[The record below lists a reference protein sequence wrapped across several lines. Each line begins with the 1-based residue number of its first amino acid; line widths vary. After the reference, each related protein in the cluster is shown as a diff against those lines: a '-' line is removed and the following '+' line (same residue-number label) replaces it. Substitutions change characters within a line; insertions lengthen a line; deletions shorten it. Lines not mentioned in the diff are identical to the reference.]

1 MSSEPRLG
9 SLLSKSKKQDFL
21 VKTSSREHR
30 ARARFSRFIPT
41 PPSVMRALRSLRN
54 ATAQALYNFLI
65 EKCFGFGQ
73 GSVELSYGQISKVIG
88 RSWRTVARV
97 ASKLRTLGLV
107 VVDSL
112 PCGAYRWRIPVLAEE
127 VKEDPHG
134 VLLVLESSQPLADP
148 ILPIPSGYDKTVI
161 SPHDSFVISPM
172 SDLSWGDTCEE
183 RVSIP
188 CDIRAEAL
196 FEAVEKEAPKRHDQE
211 TCFKRHHHEV
221 LVTAEIVKFEKGDDE
236 SVGHKNLLRKLL
248 ELGMKQRVA
257 RKLLRENDHEVVSG
271 ALERVALRGDIAN
284 PAGYVLREV
293 EDGGYEE
300 SLTLCDFSPQ
310 GSAVASPRGE
320 KSSDAPMVSV
330 GVEETRS
337 QIAAAEA
344 EREALAV
351 SSRAQVQALLTRF
364 SALSDEIK
372 EILRVRWTAVKEDM
386 VPNTPR
392 RAEILRDPKFEK
404 MAFREVV
411 SGFFARL
418 DGGATTE
425 GALAGT

>member
-1 MSSEPRLG
+1 M
-9 SLLSKSKKQDFL
+9 
-21 VKTSSREHR
+21 KTSSEHR

-54 ATAQALYNFLI
+54 AAAQALYNLLI

-73 GSVELSYGQISKVIG
+73 GSVELSYTQIAKVIG

-97 ASKLRTLGLV
+97 AGKLRTLGLV

-127 VKEDPHG
+127 VKDDPRG
-134 VLLVLESSQPLADP
+134 VLLVIDTPSSQLENP
-148 ILPIPSGYDKTVI
+148 IPIPSGYDRSI
-161 SPHDSFVISPM
+161 IPPHDNSVISPM
-172 SDLSWGDTCEE
+172 SDLSWGDTCVE

-196 FEAVEKEAPKRHDQE
+196 FEAVEKEASKRHDQE
-211 TCFKRHHHEV
+211 TCFKRQHHEEV
-221 LVTAEIVKFEKGDDE
+221 SVAAEIVKFEKGDDE
-236 SVGHKNLLRKLL
+236 SVGHKSLLRKLL

-300 SLTLCDFSPQ
+300 SLALCDVSHQ
-310 GSAVASPRGE
+310 GSAVASARCD
-320 KSSDAPMVSV
+320 KRSDAPMVSV

-337 QIAAAEA
+337 QVAAAEA
-344 EREALAV
+344 EREARAV
-351 SSRAQVQALLTRF
+351 VSRFQVRELLDRF
-364 SALSDEIK
+364 SELSSDLK
-372 EILRVRWTAVKEDM
+372 EALRVRWTAAKEEM

-418 DGGATTE
+418 DGGATAE
-425 GALAGT
+425 GALAGV

>member
-1 MSSEPRLG
+1 M
-9 SLLSKSKKQDFL
+9 
-21 VKTSSREHR
+21 KTSSQEHR

-54 ATAQALYNFLI
+54 AAAQALYNLLI

-73 GSVELSYGQISKVIG
+73 GSVELSYTQIAKVIG

-97 ASKLRTLGLV
+97 AGKLRTLGLV

-211 TCFKRHHHEV
+211 TCFKRHHHEEV
-221 LVTAEIVKFEKGDDE
+221 LVTAEIVKFEKDDDE

-300 SLTLCDFSPQ
+300 SLALCDVSPQ
-310 GSAVASPRGE
+310 GSAVASARCD
-320 KSSDAPMVSV
+320 KRSDAPMVSV

-344 EREALAV
+344 EREARAV
-351 SSRAQVQALLTRF
+351 VSRFQVRELLDRF
-364 SALSDEIK
+364 SELSSDLK
-372 EILRVRWTAVKEDM
+372 EALRVRWTAAKEEM

-418 DGGATTE
+418 DGGATAE
-425 GALAGT
+425 GALAG

>member
-1 MSSEPRLG
+1 M
-9 SLLSKSKKQDFL
+9 
-21 VKTSSREHR
+21 KTSSEHR

-54 ATAQALYNFLI
+54 AAAQAVYNLLI

-73 GSVELSYGQISKVIG
+73 GSVELSYTQIAKVIG

-97 ASKLRTLGLV
+97 AGKLRTLGLV

-211 TCFKRHHHEV
+211 TCFKRHHHDEV
-221 LVTAEIVKFEKGDDE
+221 STAAEIVKFEKGDDE

-300 SLTLCDFSPQ
+300 SLTLCDFSNQ
-310 GSAVASPRGE
+310 GSAVASPRCE
-320 KSSDAPMVSV
+320 KRSDAPMMSV

-344 EREALAV
+344 EREARAV
-351 SSRAQVQALLTRF
+351 VSRFQVRELLDRF
-364 SALSDEIK
+364 SELSSDLK
-372 EILRVRWTAVKEDM
+372 EALRVRWTAAKEEM

-418 DGGATTE
+418 DGGATAE
-425 GALAGT
+425 GALAG

>member
-1 MSSEPRLG
+1 M
-9 SLLSKSKKQDFL
+9 
-21 VKTSSREHR
+21 KTSSEHR

-54 ATAQALYNFLI
+54 AAAQALYNLLI

-73 GSVELSYGQISKVIG
+73 GSVELSYTQIAKVIG

-97 ASKLRTLGLV
+97 AGKLRTLGLV

-211 TCFKRHHHEV
+211 TCFKRHHHDEV
-221 LVTAEIVKFEKGDDE
+221 SIAAEIVKFEKGDDE

-300 SLTLCDFSPQ
+300 SLTLCDVSHQ
-310 GSAVASPRGE
+310 GSVVASPRCE
-320 KSSDAPMVSV
+320 KRSDAPMMSV

-344 EREALAV
+344 EREARAV
-351 SSRAQVQALLTRF
+351 VSRFQVRELLDRF
-364 SALSDEIK
+364 SELSSDLK
-372 EILRVRWTAVKEDM
+372 EALRVRWTAAKEEM

-418 DGGATTE
+418 DGGATAE
-425 GALAGT
+425 GALAG

>member
-1 MSSEPRLG
+1 M
-9 SLLSKSKKQDFL
+9 
-21 VKTSSREHR
+21 KTSSEHR

-54 ATAQALYNFLI
+54 AAAQAVYNLLI

-73 GSVELSYGQISKVIG
+73 GSVELSYTQIAKVIG

-97 ASKLRTLGLV
+97 AGKLRTLGLV

-188 CDIRAEAL
+188 CDIRSEAL

-211 TCFKRHHHEV
+211 TCFKRHHHDEV
-221 LVTAEIVKFEKGDDE
+221 SIAAEIVKFEKGDDE

-300 SLTLCDFSPQ
+300 SLTLCDFSNQ
-310 GSAVASPRGE
+310 GSAVASPRCE
-320 KSSDAPMVSV
+320 KRSDAPMVSV

-344 EREALAV
+344 EREARAV
-351 SSRAQVQALLTRF
+351 VSRFQVRELLDRF
-364 SALSDEIK
+364 SELSSDLK
-372 EILRVRWTAVKEDM
+372 EALRVRWTAAKEEM

-418 DGGATTE
+418 DGGATAE
-425 GALAGT
+425 GALAGG

>member
-1 MSSEPRLG
+1 M
-9 SLLSKSKKQDFL
+9 
-21 VKTSSREHR
+21 KTSSEHR

-54 ATAQALYNFLI
+54 AAAQAVYNLLI

-73 GSVELSYGQISKVIG
+73 GSVELSYTQIAKVIG

-211 TCFKRHHHEV
+211 TCFKRHHHDEV
-221 LVTAEIVKFEKGDDE
+221 STAAEIVKFEKGDDE

-300 SLTLCDFSPQ
+300 SLTLCDFSNQ
-310 GSAVASPRGE
+310 GSAVASPRCE
-320 KSSDAPMVSV
+320 KRSDAPMVSV

-344 EREALAV
+344 EREARAV
-351 SSRAQVQALLTRF
+351 VSRFQVRELLDRF
-364 SALSDEIK
+364 SELSSDLK
-372 EILRVRWTAVKEDM
+372 EALRVRWTAAKEEM

-418 DGGATTE
+418 DGGATAE
-425 GALAGT
+425 GALAG

>member
-1 MSSEPRLG
+1 M
-9 SLLSKSKKQDFL
+9 
-21 VKTSSREHR
+21 KTSSEHR

-54 ATAQALYNFLI
+54 AAAQAVYNLLI

-73 GSVELSYGQISKVIG
+73 GSVELSYTQIAKVIG

-97 ASKLRTLGLV
+97 AGKLRTLGLV

-172 SDLSWGDTCEE
+172 SDLSWGDTCKE

-211 TCFKRHHHEV
+211 TCFKRHHHEGV
-221 LVTAEIVKFEKGDDE
+221 VSADEVAEAVSGDDE
-236 SVGHKNLLRKLL
+236 SLGHKNLLRKLL

-300 SLTLCDFSPQ
+300 SLTLCDFSHQ
-310 GSAVASPRGE
+310 GSAVASPRCE
-320 KSSDAPMVSV
+320 KRSDAPMVSV

-337 QIAAAEA
+337 QVAAAEA
-344 EREALAV
+344 EREARAV
-351 SSRAQVQALLTRF
+351 VSRFQVRELLDRF
-364 SALSDEIK
+364 SELSSDLK
-372 EILRVRWTAVKEDM
+372 DALRVRWTAAKEEM

-418 DGGATTE
+418 DGGATAE
-425 GALAGT
+425 GALAG

>member
-1 MSSEPRLG
+1 M
-9 SLLSKSKKQDFL
+9 
-21 VKTSSREHR
+21 KTSSEHR

-54 ATAQALYNFLI
+54 AAAQAVYNLLI

-73 GSVELSYGQISKVIG
+73 GSVELSYTQIAKVIG

-97 ASKLRTLGLV
+97 AGKLRTLGLV

-211 TCFKRHHHEV
+211 TCFKRHHHEEV
-221 LVTAEIVKFEKGDDE
+221 STAAEIAKLEKGDDE

-300 SLTLCDFSPQ
+300 SLALCDVSHQ
-310 GSAVASPRGE
+310 GSAVASARCD
-320 KSSDAPMVSV
+320 KRSDAPMVSV

-344 EREALAV
+344 EREARAV
-351 SSRAQVQALLTRF
+351 VSRFQVRELLDRF
-364 SALSDEIK
+364 SELSSDLK
-372 EILRVRWTAVKEDM
+372 DALRVRWTAAKEEM

-418 DGGATTE
+418 DGGATAE
-425 GALAGT
+425 GALAG

>member
-1 MSSEPRLG
+1 M
-9 SLLSKSKKQDFL
+9 
-21 VKTSSREHR
+21 KTSSEHR

-54 ATAQALYNFLI
+54 AAAQAVYNLLI

-73 GSVELSYGQISKVIG
+73 GSVELSYTQIAKVIG

-97 ASKLRTLGLV
+97 AGKLRTLGLV

-127 VKEDPHG
+127 VKDDPHG

-148 ILPIPSGYDKTVI
+148 IPPIPSGYDKTVI

-172 SDLSWGDTCEE
+172 TELSWGVACEE
-183 RVSIP
+183 QGSGPDFIEVYAPFVSLENAP
-188 CDIRAEAL
+188 
-196 FEAVEKEAPKRHDQE
+196 PKRHDQE
-211 TCFKRHHHEV
+211 TYLKRHHHEGV
-221 LVTAEIVKFEKGDDE
+221 VMVNEVAEAVSGDDE
-236 SVGHKNLLRKLL
+236 SLGHKNLLRKLL

-257 RKLLRENDHEVVSG
+257 RKLLRENDHLVVAG

-300 SLTLCDFSPQ
+300 SLALGDLSHQ
-310 GSAVASPRGE
+310 GFAVASPRCE
-320 KSSDAPMVSV
+320 KRSDAPMVSV

-344 EREALAV
+344 EREARAV
-351 SSRAQVQALLTRF
+351 VTRSQVRELLDRF
-364 SALSDEIK
+364 SELSSDLK
-372 EILRVRWTAVKEDM
+372 EALRVRWTAAKEEM

-418 DGGATTE
+418 DGGATAE
-425 GALAGT
+425 GALAG

>member
-1 MSSEPRLG
+1 M
-9 SLLSKSKKQDFL
+9 
-21 VKTSSREHR
+21 KTSSEHR

-54 ATAQALYNFLI
+54 AAAQAVYNLLI

-73 GSVELSYGQISKVIG
+73 GSVELSYTQIAKVIG

-97 ASKLRTLGLV
+97 AGKLRTLGLV

-148 ILPIPSGYDKTVI
+148 ILPIPSGYDSSVI

-172 SDLSWGDTCEE
+172 TELSWGVACEE
-183 RVSIP
+183 QGSGPDFIEVYAPFVSLENAP
-188 CDIRAEAL
+188 
-196 FEAVEKEAPKRHDQE
+196 PKRHDQE
-211 TCFKRHHHEV
+211 TYLKRHHHEGV
-221 LVTAEIVKFEKGDDE
+221 VMVNEVAEAVSGDDE
-236 SVGHKNLLRKLL
+236 SLGHKNLLRKLL

-257 RKLLRENDHEVVSG
+257 RKLLRENDHLVVAG

-300 SLTLCDFSPQ
+300 PLSLSDEAETFGQERKPAL
-310 GSAVASPRGE
+310 RR
-320 KSSDAPMVSV
+320 SDAPMMSV
-330 GVEETRS
+330 GVKETRA
-337 QIAAAEA
+337 QAQALEA
-344 EREALAV
+344 EREAREAL
-351 SSRAQVQALLTRF
+351 SRSQVQILLARF
-364 SALSDEIK
+364 SELSGELKEALK
-372 EILRVRWTAVKEDM
+372 ACWTAAKEQM

-392 RAEILRDPKFEK
+392 KAEILRDPRFEK
-404 MAFREVV
+404 MAFREVTTK
-411 SGFFARL
+411 FFTLL
-418 DGGATTE
+418 DGGLE
-425 GALAGT
+425 PGEALKQMAA

>member
-1 MSSEPRLG
+1 M
-9 SLLSKSKKQDFL
+9 
-21 VKTSSREHR
+21 KTSSREHR

-172 SDLSWGDTCEE
+172 SEMSWGVACEE
-183 RVSIP
+183 QVSTP
-188 CDIRAEAL
+188 CKIRAEVSL
-196 FEAVEKEAPKRHDQE
+196 EAFEKEASKRHDQE
-211 TCFKRHHHEV
+211 TCFKRHHHEEV
-221 LVTAEIVKFEKGDDE
+221 STAAEIVKFEKGDDE

-300 SLTLCDFSPQ
+300 SLTLCDFSHQ
-310 GSAVASPRGE
+310 GSVVALSRGE

-337 QIAAAEA
+337 QVAAAEA
-344 EREALAV
+344 EREARAV
-351 SSRAQVQALLTRF
+351 VSRFQVRELLDRF
-364 SALSDEIK
+364 SELSSDLK
-372 EILRVRWTAVKEDM
+372 EALRVRWTAAKEEM

-418 DGGATTE
+418 DGGATAE
-425 GALAGT
+425 GALAG

>member
-1 MSSEPRLG
+1 M
-9 SLLSKSKKQDFL
+9 
-21 VKTSSREHR
+21 KTSSKEHR

-54 ATAQALYNFLI
+54 AAAQALYNLLI

-73 GSVELSYGQISKVIG
+73 GSVELSYAQIAKVIG

-97 ASKLRTLGLV
+97 AGKLRSLGLV
-107 VVDSL
+107 VVKSL
-112 PCGAYRWRIPVLAEE
+112 SCGAYRWQIPVLAEE

-148 ILPIPSGYDKTVI
+148 IPIPSGYDKTVI

-211 TCFKRHHHEV
+211 TCFKRHHHDEV
-221 LVTAEIVKFEKGDDE
+221 SIAAEIVKFEKGDDE

-300 SLTLCDFSPQ
+300 SLTLCDFSHQ
-310 GSAVASPRGE
+310 GSAVASPRCE
-320 KSSDAPMVSV
+320 KRSDAPMVSV

-344 EREALAV
+344 EREARAV
-351 SSRAQVQALLTRF
+351 VTRSQVRELLDRF
-364 SALSDEIK
+364 SGLSSELK
-372 EILRVRWTAVKEDM
+372 EALRVRWTAAKEEM

-418 DGGATTE
+418 DGGATAE
-425 GALAGT
+425 GALAG

>member
-1 MSSEPRLG
+1 M
-9 SLLSKSKKQDFL
+9 
-21 VKTSSREHR
+21 KTSSQEHR

-41 PPSVMRALRSLRN
+41 PPSVMRSLRSLRN
-54 ATAQALYNFLI
+54 AAAQALYNFLI

-73 GSVELSYGQISKVIG
+73 GSVELSYAQIAQVIG
-88 RSWRTVARV
+88 RCWRTVAR
-97 ASKLRTLGLV
+97 AAGKLRDLGFAVLEP
-107 VVDSL
+107 L
-112 PCGAYRWRIPVLAEE
+112 PGGIYRWRIPVLAEE
-127 VKEDPHG
+127 VKDDPYG
-134 VLLVLESSQPLADP
+134 VLLVLDAASSQASEDP
-148 ILPIPSGYDKTVI
+148 IPIPSGYDSSVI

-172 SDLSWGDTCEE
+172 TDLSWGVAC
-183 RVSIP
+183 
-188 CDIRAEAL
+188 
-196 FEAVEKEAPKRHDQE
+196 KEQGSGPDFIEVCAPLESLENAPPKRHDQE
-211 TCFKRHHHEV
+211 TCFKRHHHEGV
-221 LVTAEIVKFEKGDDE
+221 VSADEVAEAVSGDDE
-236 SVGHKNLLRKLL
+236 SLGHKNLLRKLL

-257 RKLLRENDHEVVSG
+257 RKLLRESDHLVVAG

-300 SLTLCDFSPQ
+300 SLALGDFSHQ
-310 GSAVASPRGE
+310 GSAVASPRCE
-320 KSSDAPMVSV
+320 KRSDAPMVSV

-344 EREALAV
+344 EREARAV
-351 SSRAQVQALLTRF
+351 VSRSQVRDLLDRF
-364 SALSDEIK
+364 SGLSSELK
-372 EILRVRWTAVKEDM
+372 EALRVRWTAAKEEM

-425 GALAGT
+425 GALAGV

>member
-1 MSSEPRLG
+1 M
-9 SLLSKSKKQDFL
+9 
-21 VKTSSREHR
+21 KTSSEHR

-54 ATAQALYNFLI
+54 AAAQAVYNLLI

-73 GSVELSYGQISKVIG
+73 GSVELSYTQIAKVIG

-97 ASKLRTLGLV
+97 AGKLRTLGLV

-211 TCFKRHHHEV
+211 TCFKRHHHEEV
-221 LVTAEIVKFEKGDDE
+221 LVTAEIVKFEKDDDE

-344 EREALAV
+344 EREARAV
-351 SSRAQVQALLTRF
+351 VSRFQVRELLDRF
-364 SALSDEIK
+364 SELSSDLK
-372 EILRVRWTAVKEDM
+372 EALRVRWTAAKEEM

-418 DGGATTE
+418 DGGATAE
-425 GALAGT
+425 GALAG

>member
-1 MSSEPRLG
+1 M
-9 SLLSKSKKQDFL
+9 
-21 VKTSSREHR
+21 KTSSREHR

-172 SDLSWGDTCEE
+172 SEMSLGVACEE
-183 RVSIP
+183 QVSTP
-188 CDIRAEAL
+188 CKIRAEVSL
-196 FEAVEKEAPKRHDQE
+196 EAFEKEAPKRHDQE
-211 TCFKRHHHEV
+211 TCFKRHHHEEV
-221 LVTAEIVKFEKGDDE
+221 LVAAEIVKFEKGDDE
-236 SVGHKNLLRKLL
+236 SVGHKSLLRKLL

-300 SLTLCDFSPQ
+300 SLTLCDFSHQ
-310 GSAVASPRGE
+310 GSVVALSRGE

-337 QIAAAEA
+337 QVAAAEA
-344 EREALAV
+344 EREARAV
-351 SSRAQVQALLTRF
+351 VSRFQVRELLDRF
-364 SALSDEIK
+364 SELSSDLK
-372 EILRVRWTAVKEDM
+372 DALRVRWTAAKEEM

-418 DGGATTE
+418 DGGATAE
-425 GALAGT
+425 GALAG

>member
-1 MSSEPRLG
+1 M
-9 SLLSKSKKQDFL
+9 
-21 VKTSSREHR
+21 KTSSEHR

-54 ATAQALYNFLI
+54 AAAQAVYNLLI

-73 GSVELSYGQISKVIG
+73 GSVELSYTQIAKVIG

-97 ASKLRTLGLV
+97 AGKLRTLGLV

-211 TCFKRHHHEV
+211 TCFKRHHHEEV

-236 SVGHKNLLRKLL
+236 SVGHKSLLRKLL

-300 SLTLCDFSPQ
+300 SLTLCDFSHQ
-310 GSAVASPRGE
+310 GSVVALSRGE

-337 QIAAAEA
+337 QVAAAEA
-344 EREALAV
+344 EREARAV
-351 SSRAQVQALLTRF
+351 VSRFQVRELLDRF
-364 SALSDEIK
+364 SELSSDLK
-372 EILRVRWTAVKEDM
+372 EALRVRWTAAKEEM

-418 DGGATTE
+418 DGGATAE
-425 GALAGT
+425 GALAGV

>member
-1 MSSEPRLG
+1 M
-9 SLLSKSKKQDFL
+9 
-21 VKTSSREHR
+21 KTSSEHR

-73 GSVELSYGQISKVIG
+73 GSVELSYGQISKAIG

-148 ILPIPSGYDKTVI
+148 IPIPSGYDKTVI

-172 SDLSWGDTCEE
+172 SEMSWGVACEE
-183 RVSIP
+183 QVSTP
-188 CDIRAEAL
+188 CKIRAEVSL
-196 FEAVEKEAPKRHDQE
+196 EAFEKEAPKRHDQE
-211 TCFKRHHHEV
+211 TCFKRHHHEEV
-221 LVTAEIVKFEKGDDE
+221 SVAAEIVKFEKGDDE

-300 SLTLCDFSPQ
+300 SLTLCDFSNQ
-310 GSAVASPRGE
+310 GSAVASPRCE
-320 KSSDAPMVSV
+320 KRSDAPMVSV

-337 QIAAAEA
+337 QIAAAVA
-344 EREALAV
+344 EREARAV
-351 SSRAQVQALLTRF
+351 VSRFQVRELLDRF
-364 SALSDEIK
+364 SELSSDLK
-372 EILRVRWTAVKEDM
+372 EALRVRWTAAKEEM

-418 DGGATTE
+418 DGGATAE
-425 GALAGT
+425 GALAG

>member
-1 MSSEPRLG
+1 M
-9 SLLSKSKKQDFL
+9 
-21 VKTSSREHR
+21 KTSSEHR

-54 ATAQALYNFLI
+54 AAAQAVYNLLI

-73 GSVELSYGQISKVIG
+73 GSVELSYTQIAKVIG

-97 ASKLRTLGLV
+97 AGKLRTLGLV

-196 FEAVEKEAPKRHDQE
+196 FEAVEKEASKRHDQE
-211 TCFKRHHHEV
+211 TCFKRHHHEEV
-221 LVTAEIVKFEKGDDE
+221 LVAAEIVKFEKGDDE

-300 SLTLCDFSPQ
+300 SLTLCDVSHQ
-310 GSAVASPRGE
+310 GSAVASPRCE
-320 KSSDAPMVSV
+320 KRSDAPMVSV

-344 EREALAV
+344 EREARAV
-351 SSRAQVQALLTRF
+351 VSRFQVRELLDRF
-364 SALSDEIK
+364 SELSSDLK
-372 EILRVRWTAVKEDM
+372 EALRVRWTAAKEEM

-418 DGGATTE
+418 DGGATAE
-425 GALAGT
+425 GALAG

>member
-1 MSSEPRLG
+1 M
-9 SLLSKSKKQDFL
+9 
-21 VKTSSREHR
+21 KTSSEHR

-54 ATAQALYNFLI
+54 AAAQAVYNLLI

-73 GSVELSYGQISKVIG
+73 GSVELSYTQIAKVIG

-97 ASKLRTLGLV
+97 AGKLRTLGLV

-148 ILPIPSGYDKTVI
+148 IPPIPSGYDKTVI

-211 TCFKRHHHEV
+211 TCFKRHHHDEV
-221 LVTAEIVKFEKGDDE
+221 STAAEIAKFEKGDDE

-337 QIAAAEA
+337 QIAAVEA
-344 EREALAV
+344 EREARAV
-351 SSRAQVQALLTRF
+351 VSRFQVQELLDRF
-364 SALSDEIK
+364 SELSSDLK
-372 EILRVRWTAVKEDM
+372 EALRVRWTAAKEEM

>member
-1 MSSEPRLG
+1 M
-9 SLLSKSKKQDFL
+9 
-21 VKTSSREHR
+21 KTSSQEHR

-54 ATAQALYNFLI
+54 AAAQALYNLLI

-73 GSVELSYGQISKVIG
+73 GSVELSYTQIAKVIG

-97 ASKLRTLGLV
+97 AGKLRTLGLV

-211 TCFKRHHHEV
+211 TCFKRHHHEEV
-221 LVTAEIVKFEKGDDE
+221 LVTAEIVKFEKDDDE

-300 SLTLCDFSPQ
+300 SLALCDVSPQ
-310 GSAVASPRGE
+310 GSAVASARCD
-320 KSSDAPMVSV
+320 KRSDAPMVSV

-344 EREALAV
+344 EREARAV
-351 SSRAQVQALLTRF
+351 VSRFQVRELLDRF
-364 SALSDEIK
+364 SELSSDLK
-372 EILRVRWTAVKEDM
+372 EALRVRWTAAKEEM

-418 DGGATTE
+418 DGGATAE
-425 GALAGT
+425 GALAGV

>member
-1 MSSEPRLG
+1 M
-9 SLLSKSKKQDFL
+9 
-21 VKTSSREHR
+21 KTSSEHR

-54 ATAQALYNFLI
+54 AAAQAVYNLLI

-73 GSVELSYGQISKVIG
+73 GSVELSYAQIAKVIG

-97 ASKLRTLGLV
+97 AGKLRTLGLV

-172 SDLSWGDTCEE
+172 SDLTWGDTCEE

-211 TCFKRHHHEV
+211 TCFKRHHHDEV
-221 LVTAEIVKFEKGDDE
+221 STAAEIVKFEKGDDE

-300 SLTLCDFSPQ
+300 SLALCDYSNQ
-310 GSAVASPRGE
+310 GSAVASPRCE
-320 KSSDAPMVSV
+320 KRSDAPMVSV

-337 QIAAAEA
+337 QIAATEA
-344 EREALAV
+344 EREARAV
-351 SSRAQVQALLTRF
+351 VSRSQVRELLDRF
-364 SALSDEIK
+364 SGLSSELK
-372 EILRVRWTAVKEDM
+372 EALRVRWTAAKEEM

-418 DGGATTE
+418 DGGATAE
-425 GALAGT
+425 GALAGV

>member
-1 MSSEPRLG
+1 M
-9 SLLSKSKKQDFL
+9 
-21 VKTSSREHR
+21 KTSSREHR

-127 VKEDPHG
+127 VKDDPHG
-134 VLLVLESSQPLADP
+134 VLLVIDTPSSQTLENP
-148 ILPIPSGYDKTVI
+148 IPIPSGYDRSI
-161 SPHDSFVISPM
+161 IPPHDNSVISPM
-172 SDLSWGDTCEE
+172 SDLSWGGTCEE
-183 RVSIP
+183 LASKPDFIGG
-188 CDIRAEAL
+188 CAS
-196 FEAVEKEAPKRHDQE
+196 FEDVENSLPKRHDQE
-211 TCFKRHHHEV
+211 TSLKRHHHEE
-221 LVTAEIVKFEKGDDE
+221 VTSMNETVEAEFGDDE
-236 SVGHKNLLRKLL
+236 SLGHKNLLRKLL

-257 RKLLRENDHEVVSG
+257 RKLLREHDHQVVSG
-271 ALERVALRGDIAN
+271 ALERIALRGDIAN

-300 SLTLCDFSPQ
+300 PLSLSDEAETFGQERKPAL
-310 GSAVASPRGE
+310 RR
-320 KSSDAPMVSV
+320 SDAPMMSV
-330 GVEETRS
+330 GVKETRA
-337 QIAAAEA
+337 QAQALEA
-344 EREALAV
+344 EREAREAL
-351 SSRAQVQALLTRF
+351 SRSQVQILLARF
-364 SALSDEIK
+364 SELSGELKEALK
-372 EILRVRWTAVKEDM
+372 ARWTVAKEQM

-392 RAEILRDPKFEK
+392 KAEILRDPRFEK
-404 MAFREVV
+404 MAFREVTTK
-411 SGFFARL
+411 FFSLL
-418 DGGATTE
+418 DGGLE
-425 GALAGT
+425 PGEALKQTAA

>member
-1 MSSEPRLG
+1 M
-9 SLLSKSKKQDFL
+9 
-21 VKTSSREHR
+21 KTSSKEHR

-54 ATAQALYNFLI
+54 AAAQALYNLLI

-73 GSVELSYGQISKVIG
+73 GSVELSYAQIAKVIG

-97 ASKLRTLGLV
+97 AGKLRALGLV
-107 VVDSL
+107 VVKSL
-112 PCGAYRWRIPVLAEE
+112 SCGAYRWQIPVLAEE

-134 VLLVLESSQPLADP
+134 VLLVLDDGSSQPLADP
-148 ILPIPSGYDKTVI
+148 IPIPSGYDKTVI

-172 SDLSWGDTCEE
+172 SEMSWGVACEE
-183 RVSIP
+183 QVSTP
-188 CDIRAEAL
+188 CKIRAEVSL
-196 FEAVEKEAPKRHDQE
+196 EAFEKEAPKRHDQE
-211 TCFKRHHHEV
+211 TCFKRQHHEEV
-221 LVTAEIVKFEKGDDE
+221 LSAAEIVKFEKVDDE

-300 SLTLCDFSPQ
+300 SLSLCDF
-310 GSAVASPRGE
+310 GSAVASPRCE
-320 KSSDAPMVSV
+320 KRSDAPMVSV

-418 DGGATTE
+418 DGGATAE
-425 GALAGT
+425 GALAG